1 MQTNTALQTPPT
13 PDETL
18 TIPNGFDALNLI
30 SPICRAVQDEGYM
43 NPTPIQMQAV
53 PHLLEGRDLLGCAQT
68 GTGKTAAFALPIL
81 QRLQES
87 NQPAGPKGVRSLILT
102 PTRELAVQISESFDV
117 YGRHMNL
124 KQTVVYGGVRQEKQ
138 VKALR
143 RGVDILVAT
152 PGRLLDLYNQ
162 RCLRLDKVE
171 IFVLDEA
178 DRMLDMGF
186 LPDVKKIH
194 SFITKDSQAML
205 FSATMPSEIQRL
217 TRNFLKDPVKIEV
230 APPAS
235 TVDKIDQRVL
245 FVDRENKGA
254 LLKSMLED
262 ATIER
267 ALIFARTKHGA
278 NKIVKNLSKSKIKA
292 DAIHGNKS
300 QSARLDALNKFKTG
314 KVRVLVATDIASR
327 GIDVDGITHVIN
339 YELPNEPESY
349 VHRIGRTAR
358 AGATGMALSLCDLGE
373 LGYLKKIE
381 RVTNKTVAVEA
392 DHIYHSESIASKR
405 GRSFGSKPKA
415 PQRKRNFGYR
425 PASGKN
431 SRPAARNGR
440 PQRGNA
446 QRNRSR
452 AANS

>member
-1 MQTNTALQTPPT
+1 MQTNTALQTPPIV
-13 PDETL
+13 DETQP
-18 TIPNGFDALNLI
+18 TPNGFDALNLI
-30 SPICRAVQDEGYM
+30 DPICRAVRDEEYT

-102 PTRELAVQISESFDV
+102 PTRELAVQISESLDV
-117 YGRHMNL
+117 YGRYMNL

-162 RCLRLDKVE
+162 KCFHLDKVE

-194 SFITKDSQAML
+194 SKISKNSQAML
-205 FSATMPSEIQRL
+205 FSATMPKEIQHL
-217 TRNFLKDPVKIEV
+217 TQSFLKDPVKIEV
-230 APPAS
+230 APPS
-235 TVDKIDQRVL
+235 TTVDKIDQRVL
-245 FVDRENKGA
+245 FVDRENKNA

-300 QSARLDALNKFKTG
+300 QSARIDALNKFKTG
-314 KVRVLVATDIASR
+314 TVRVLVATDIASV

-373 LGYLKKIE
+373 LGYLKRIE
-381 RVTNKTVAVEA
+381 QATNKTVAVEA

-405 GRSFGSKPKA
+405 GRSFGSKPKST
-415 PQRKRNFGYR
+415 QRKRNFGYR

-446 QRNRSR
+446 QRSR
-452 AANS
+452 RTAGNS

>member
-1 MQTNTALQTPPT
+1 MQTNTASQT
-13 PDETL
+13 
-18 TIPNGFDALNLI
+18 PNGFNTLNLI
-30 SPICRAVQDEGYM
+30 APLCRAVNDEEYAS
-43 NPTPIQMQAV
+43 PTPIQMQAV

-81 QRLQES
+81 QRLKENYQS
-87 NQPAGPKGVRSLILT
+87 AGKKGVRSLILT
-102 PTRELAVQISESFDV
+102 PTRELAVQISESFEIF
-117 YGRHMNL
+117 GRYLNL
-124 KQTVVYGGVRQEKQ
+124 SQAVVYGGVRQEKQ

-143 RGVDILVAT
+143 PGVDILVAT

-162 RCLRLDKVE
+162 KYLRLDKIEV
-171 IFVLDEA
+171 FVLDEA

-194 SFITKDSQAML
+194 SSITKNSQTML
-205 FSATMPSEIQRL
+205 FSATMPIEIQRL
-217 TRNFLKDPVKIEV
+217 TKTFLKDPVKVEV
-230 APPAS
+230 TPPSS

-254 LLKSMLED
+254 LLKSVLED
-262 ATIER
+262 TTIER

-278 NKIVKNLSKSKIKA
+278 NKIVKNLSKIKIRA

-300 QSARLDALNKFKTG
+300 QAARLEALNKFKSG
-314 KVRVLVATDIASR
+314 KIRVLVATDIASR

-358 AGATGMALSLCDLGE
+358 AGAKGIALSLCDNGE

-381 RVTNKTVAVEA
+381 RAIKIPVEMVQ
-392 DHIYHSESIASKR
+392 DHIYHSEVIASKR
-405 GRSFGSKPKA
+405 GRSSSSKIRTPQKKRFYGSRSSS
-415 PQRKRNFGYR
+415 RKNNR
-425 PASGKN
+425 PTAK
-431 SRPAARNGR
+431 RRR
-440 PQRGNA
+440 PQSGNS
-446 QRNRSR
+446 QRSR
-452 AANS
+452 KN

>member
-13 PDETL
+13 P
-18 TIPNGFDALNLI
+18 NGFDALSLI
-30 SPICRAVQDEGYM
+30 DPICKAVHDEEYTT
-43 NPTPIQMQAV
+43 PTPIQVQAI
-53 PHLLEGRDLLGCAQT
+53 PHLLVGRDLLGCAQT

-117 YGRHMNL
+117 YGRYMNL

-162 RCLRLDKVE
+162 KCFHLDKVE

-194 SFITKDSQAML
+194 SKISKNSQAML
-205 FSATMPSEIQRL
+205 FSATMPKEIQHL
-217 TRNFLKDPVKIEV
+217 TQSFLKDPVKIEV
-230 APPAS
+230 APPS
-235 TVDKIDQRVL
+235 TTVEKIDQRVL
-245 FVDRENKGA
+245 FVDRENKAA

-278 NKIVKNLSKSKIKA
+278 NKIVKNLTKNKIKA

-300 QSARLDALNKFKTG
+300 QSARIDALNKFKTG

-381 RVTNKTVAVEA
+381 RSTNKSVAVEA

-405 GRSFGSKPKA
+405 GHSFGPKPKG
-415 PQRKRNFGYR
+415 PQRKRNYGFR
-425 PASGKN
+425 PSSGKN
-431 SRPAARNGR
+431 SRPAAKNSR

-446 QRNRSR
+446 LRSR
-452 AANS
+452 KPVGNS

>member
-13 PDETL
+13 VDEAQS
-18 TIPNGFDALNLI
+18 IPNGFDALNLI
-30 SPICRAVQDEGYM
+30 DPICRAVRDEEYTS
-43 NPTPIQMQAV
+43 PTPIQMQAV

-102 PTRELAVQISESFDV
+102 PTRELAVQISESLDV
-117 YGRHMNL
+117 YGRYMNL

-162 RCLRLDKVE
+162 KCFHLDKVE

-194 SFITKDSQAML
+194 SKISKNSQAML
-205 FSATMPSEIQRL
+205 FSATMPKEIQHL
-217 TRNFLKDPVKIEV
+217 TQSFLKDPVKIEV
-230 APPAS
+230 APPS
-235 TVDKIDQRVL
+235 TTVEKIDQRVL
-245 FVDRENKGA
+245 FVDRENKNA

-300 QSARLDALNKFKTG
+300 QSARIDALNKFKTG

-373 LGYLKKIE
+373 LGYLKRIE
-381 RVTNKTVAVEA
+381 QATNKTVAVEA

-405 GRSFGSKPKA
+405 GRSFGSKPKST
-415 PQRKRNFGYR
+415 QRKRNFGYR

-440 PQRGNA
+440 PQRG
-446 QRNRSR
+446 RRTVG
-452 AANS
+452 NS

>member
-13 PDETL
+13 VDEAQS
-18 TIPNGFDALNLI
+18 IPNGFDALNLI
-30 SPICRAVQDEGYM
+30 DPICRAVRDEEYTS
-43 NPTPIQMQAV
+43 PTPIQMQAV

-102 PTRELAVQISESFDV
+102 PTRELAVQISESLDV
-117 YGRHMNL
+117 YGRYMNL

-162 RCLRLDKVE
+162 KCFHLDKVE

-194 SFITKDSQAML
+194 SKISKNSQAML
-205 FSATMPSEIQRL
+205 FSATMPKEIQHL
-217 TRNFLKDPVKIEV
+217 TQSFLKDPVKIEV
-230 APPAS
+230 APPS
-235 TVDKIDQRVL
+235 TTVEKIDQRVL
-245 FVDRENKGA
+245 FVDRENKNA

-300 QSARLDALNKFKTG
+300 QSARIDALNKFKTG

-373 LGYLKKIE
+373 LGYLKRIE
-381 RVTNKTVAVEA
+381 QATNKTVAVEA

-405 GRSFGSKPKA
+405 GRSFGSKPKS

-446 QRNRSR
+446 QRSR
-452 AANS
+452 RTAGNS